1 MNKTLLDEVVPQGK
15 DQQSLNGP
23 KYRGIFQF
31 RFWQYGQFV
40 NVTIDDLL
48 PTTDGQLVTSNILLH
63 VIVQAA
69 LVIRGLGIR
78 GFDYPLVRK
87 RGKTSNSKRNFINSF
102 LKKRFAIRGSKFFK
116 NVSPANSEGNL
127 YKKHSTKVLS

>member
-1 MNKTLLDEVVPQGK
+1 MPAALSSLAMNKTLLDEVVPQGL

-63 VIVQAA
+63 VTKKLLHFTIVDNNFYSVKWCNF
-69 LVIRGLGIR
+69 LVQLILR
-78 GFDYPLVRK
+78 
-87 RGKTSNSKRNFINSF
+87 
-102 LKKRFAIRGSKFFK
+102 
-116 NVSPANSEGNL
+116 
-127 YKKHSTKVLS
+127 